1 MQSWIFR
8 IITPVFSVTWSFR
21 NHSNMLICAQQT
33 FLIIIN
39 VENNCAAS
47 YFCGKPQSI
56 SEVLWYRSAAVG
68 SGVGWV
74 EAGWAL
80 MEEVRSV
87 GSAALESY
95 LQWLNNGDHITDHK
109 KIDRWRATAIRQTS
123 RQTSFFVYHVKI
135 TASYQNSEIT

>member
-1 MQSWIFR
+1 
-8 IITPVFSVTWSFR
+8 
-21 NHSNMLICAQQT
+21 MLICAQQT

-47 YFCGKPQSI
+47 FFVENHKAF

-74 EAGWAL
+74 AGGRAL

-95 LQWLNNGDHITDHK
+95 LQ
-109 KIDRWRATAIRQTS
+109 
-123 RQTSFFVYHVKI
+123 
-135 TASYQNSEIT
+135 